1 MGRKQEHE
9 VRLSEEER
17 ALLIRGTKCGDWSP
31 REVKRAQILLKANK
45 NTQCAKEDEEI
56 AKELHCTECTVYNLR
71 RRFKKD

>member
-17 ALLIRGTKCGDWSP
+17 ELLIRGTKCGDWSP

-45 NTQCAKEDEEI
+45 NTQCAKED
-56 AKELHCTECTVYNLR
+56 
-71 RRFKKD
+71 